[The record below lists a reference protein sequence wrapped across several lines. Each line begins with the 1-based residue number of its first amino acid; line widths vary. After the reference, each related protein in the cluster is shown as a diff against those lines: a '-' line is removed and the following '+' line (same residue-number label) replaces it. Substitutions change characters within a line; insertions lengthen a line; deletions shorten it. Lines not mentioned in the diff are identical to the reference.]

1 MMSDELFGRLKRYL
15 KHYVDLLNEQHT
27 TDNERVKDIEALIEE
42 IELFL
47 KTDSVTK
54 VEEEIL
60 SAERQQMSDDIADEI
75 LHGKHCI
82 GGSCED

>member
-1 MMSDELFGRLKRYL
+1 MSDDLFSRLKHYL

-27 TDNERVKDIEALIEE
+27 TDNERVKDIEAMIEE
-42 IELFL
+42 INLFL
-47 KTDSVTK
+47 KTDAVEK
-54 VEEEIL
+54 VEEEINN
-60 SAERQQMSDDIADEI
+60 AELQQMSDDIADEI

>member
-1 MMSDELFGRLKRYL
+1 MSDELFSRLKRYL
-15 KHYVDLLNEQHT
+15 QHYVDLLNQHKMG
-27 TDNERVKDIEALIEE
+27 DERVKDIEAMIEE